1 EREINDILSRSP
13 RSDKV
18 VETLKWET
26 CVSSVTIMVQERPIP
41 CMDLQKYC
49 ESKNGRLCQSLALKI
64 MRQVVEG
71 CQFCFSRG
79 VCHNDIK
86 SDNILINTETFNI
99 KLIDFGCGKKLE
111 TDPSAKIKTICSLGR
126 LLYIL
131 VCGQEPAVHSVPQ
144 FPSDLSEAKLRRLRS
159 EKEAAFRSGDRGKY
173 KLVRN
178 GDPEQGAADSNSSSL
193 ETCHVPACFKTSA
206 NVPVPKKTKI
216 TGLNDY
222 RPLTLT
228 SGITDPLPDPLQFAY
243 RANRSVDDAVNMAL
257 HFILQHLDSPG
268 SYARILFVDFSSAFN
283 TIIPALLRDKLF
295 QLNVPD
301 SMCSWITDF
310 LTDRRQ
316 FVRLGTHVSD
326 LQHISTGSPQGCVLS
341 LLLFSLYTNGCT
353 SGHQSVKLLKF
364 ADDTTL
370 IGLISD
376 GDESAYRGDIDRLV
390 S

>member
-1 EREINDILSRSP
+1 MEVEPMNEAATLDHDLQEENVTLATKVKVLDNGFIECITIVIRSESSLPLDKSRHWVEGIQHKYNVGEQLGKGSYAPVYAAVDIETGRHEREINDILSRSP

-144 FPSDLSEAKLRRLRS
+144 FPSDLSEDCQQLIRS
-159 EKEAAFRSGDRGKY
+159 LDK
-173 KLVRN
+173 N
-178 GDPEQGAADSNSSSL
+178 
-193 ETCHVPACFKTSA
+193 SA
-206 NVPVPKKTKI
+206 NLPTLEDI
-216 TGLNDY
+216 LNH
-222 RPLTLT
+222 RC
-228 SGITDPLPDPLQFAY
+228 FVEEA
-243 RANRSVDDAVNMAL
+243 DAEA
-257 HFILQHLDSPG
+257 
-268 SYARILFVDFSSAFN
+268 
-283 TIIPALLRDKLF
+283 
-295 QLNVPD
+295 
-301 SMCSWITDF
+301 
-310 LTDRRQ
+310 
-316 FVRLGTHVSD
+316 
-326 LQHISTGSPQGCVLS
+326 
-341 LLLFSLYTNGCT
+341 
-353 SGHQSVKLLKF
+353 
-364 ADDTTL
+364 
-370 IGLISD
+370 
-376 GDESAYRGDIDRLV
+376 
-390 S
+390 